1 MMRVTFLG
9 HSGFLV
15 ETETTLLLFDWHK
28 GDLPALPDKPLLV
41 FASHQHK
48 DHFNPRIFALD
59 DGSREVQFFL
69 GHDLVLTE
77 HRKQRW
83 NISSEM
89 EERCHVMNGGETASV
104 FGVAIETLTSTDE
117 GVAFLVTCDGKAVYH
132 AGDLNWWHWE
142 GEDPLWNEN
151 MAADFKRY
159 IEPLRDRTIDL
170 AFAPLD
176 PRQEDAAD
184 WGFLYLLKLADVR
197 RIVPMHQWEDPTPTR
212 LFCAVHTHLACK
224 VVPMEAPGQTI
235 VF

>member
-1 MMRVTFLG
+1 MIRVTFLG

-15 ETETTLLLFDWHK
+15 ETDSALLLFDWHK
-28 GDLPALPDKPLLV
+28 GELPALPGKPLLV

-59 DGSREVQFFL
+59 DGTRTVHFFL
-69 GHDLVLTE
+69 GSDLVLTE
-77 HRKQRW
+77 HRRQRW
-83 NISSEM
+83 NISPETA
-89 EERCHVMNGGETASV
+89 ERCHVMSGGETVSAC
-104 FGVAIETLTSTDE
+104 GVTVETLPSTDE
-117 GVAFLVTCDGKAVYH
+117 GVAFTVTCDGQTVYH

-142 GEDPLWNEN
+142 GEDPQWNEN

-159 IEPLRDRTIDL
+159 IEPLRGRAIDL

-184 WGFLYLLKLADVR
+184 WGFRYLLELADIR

-212 LFCAVHTHLACK
+212 LFCAAYPHLAAA
-224 VVPMEAPGQTI
+224 VTPMETPGQTAE
-235 VF
+235 F